1 VGDAAQDLLGMTADE
16 LQRDPMRL
24 WNAIHPEDRASWDA
38 AVAHAAATLEPLQ
51 WEGRVDLASGEEKL
65 IEARARGQRLPEG
78 ASLWSG
84 LLMDVTERRR
94 SAARLEESEQRF
106 RSLFELHPDA
116 VFALDPEGRFT
127 SVNPNSERVGGY
139 RPEELVGQPFA
150 PILVPEHL
158 EQALAR
164 FSAALLGEVQLPH
177 ELTIRHKSGQWVE
190 VSVTTVPIVVGG
202 RVVGVFG
209 MARDLTAQH
218 ALEAKLRQAQKMEAI
233 GRLAGGVAHDFNNLL
248 MAILATSEILL
259 DETTGRRCREDVQII
274 RETAERATVLT
285 RQLLD
290 FSRQQTVQPRPI
302 DVNSVMRNTGRM
314 LRRTLGDGITVI
326 LDLEA
331 GLVRVLA
338 DRGQLEQAVVN
349 LVLNARDAMPHGGRL
364 SLRSRNVVVDEAAA
378 RQHQGLGAGTYVA
391 IVVEDTGVGIA
402 PELQQRIF
410 EPFVTTKPVGQGSGL
425 GLATVFGLV
434 EQWHGWIEV
443 QSAPGKGAIFT
454 MYLPHH
460 PTESRPASP
469 PPGEQV
475 ARRDETILV
484 VDDETAVRKS
494 IRRMLAWKGYTVL
507 EAADGADA
515 LRMLDHMP
523 GRVNLVLTDLVMPV
537 LDGRG
542 LIAALRQRSD
552 APGIIA
558 MSGFDREA
566 AMRGEPLPAD
576 VPFLQKP
583 FTSDQLFRTVRKTLG
598 IE

>member
-1 VGDAAQDLLGMTADE
+1 
-16 LQRDPMRL
+16 
-24 WNAIHPEDRASWDA
+24 
-38 AVAHAAATLEPLQ
+38 
-51 WEGRVDLASGEEKL
+51 
-65 IEARARGQRLPEG
+65 
-78 ASLWSG
+78 
-84 LLMDVTERRR
+84 
-94 SAARLEESEQRF
+94 
-106 RSLFELHPDA
+106 
-116 VFALDPEGRFT
+116 
-127 SVNPNSERVGGY
+127 
-139 RPEELVGQPFA
+139 
-150 PILVPEHL
+150 
-158 EQALAR
+158 
-164 FSAALLGEVQLPH
+164 
-177 ELTIRHKSGQWVE
+177 
-190 VSVTTVPIVVGG
+190 
-202 RVVGVFG
+202 
-209 MARDLTAQH
+209 
-218 ALEAKLRQAQKMEAI
+218 
-233 GRLAGGVAHDFNNLL
+233 
-248 MAILATSEILL
+248 
-259 DETTGRRCREDVQII
+259 
-274 RETAERATVLT
+274 
-285 RQLLD
+285 
-290 FSRQQTVQPRPI
+290 
-302 DVNSVMRNTGRM
+302 
-314 LRRTLGDGITVI
+314 
-326 LDLEA
+326 
-331 GLVRVLA
+331 
-338 DRGQLEQAVVN
+338 
-349 LVLNARDAMPHGGRL
+349 
-364 SLRSRNVVVDEAAA
+364 
-378 RQHQGLGAGTYVA
+378 
-391 IVVEDTGVGIA
+391 
-402 PELQQRIF
+402 
-410 EPFVTTKPVGQGSGL
+410 
-425 GLATVFGLV
+425 VFGLV